1 MASNLV
7 VEDGTGLANASSYT
21 SAADIRAYATAR
33 GVTLAASDG
42 AGDLIVDQLA
52 IKAMDYIEANRSY
65 FWGWR
70 FAPTVQRLEFP
81 REGVP
86 EPDGAYVGTTTIQNG
101 YENIIAGGVIAYRD
115 PAPLP
120 RELIEAQC
128 RLVIKIKDG
137 VDLMPTQVSGKFLKR
152 QKIGPIERE
161 FSEAIGI
168 FVTPRMPDIDAL
180 LAPLLRPRGP
190 MRSYRG

>member
-1 MASNLV
+1 MASTLV

-21 SAADIRAYATAR
+21 SAADLKAYATAR
-33 GVTLAASDG
+33 GV
-42 AGDLIVDQLA
+42 DLGNDDAIVDQLA

-65 FWGWR
+65 FAGWR
-70 FAPTVQRLEFP
+70 AFPNTQRLEWP

-86 EPDGAYVGTTTIQNG
+86 EPDGAYVGTTTVQNG
-101 YENIIAGGVIAYRD
+101 YENLLVDGVSYR
-115 PAPLP
+115 PVAPLP

-128 RLVIKIKDG
+128 RLVLKVKAG
-137 VDLMPTQVSGKFLKR
+137 VDLMPTQQSGKFVKR
-152 QKIGPIERE
+152 KKLGPIEQE

-168 FVTPRMPDIDAL
+168 YVLPKMPDIDAL
-180 LAPLLRPRGP
+180 LDPLLKARGP

>member
-7 VEDGTGLANASSYT
+7 VEDGTGLPNASSYV

-42 AGDLIVDQLA
+42 PGDAIVDQMA

-65 FWGWR
+65 FYGWKLL
-70 FAPTVQRLEFP
+70 PLVQRLSFP

-86 EPDGAYVGTTTIQNG
+86 AEQDGREYSDAIVNG
-101 YENIIAGGVIAYRD
+101 YENLAYAGVSYRE

-120 RELIEAQC
+120 PELIEAQC
-128 RLVIKIKDG
+128 RLVLAVKAG
-137 VDLMPTQVSGKFLKR
+137 VDLLPTTVSGRFVKR
-152 QKIGPIERE
+152 QKLGPLERE
-161 FSEAIGI
+161 FSEAVGI
-168 FVTPRMPDIDAL
+168 FTLPQMPDVDAL
-180 LAPLLRPRGP
+180 LSPLLKPRGP
-190 MRSYRG
+190 MRSYRV